1 MDRSYKI
8 YKSYHTSHHN
18 TTKTHLQIST
28 PPSSVQQR
36 TDIHNLPP
44 NHMES
49 QPSKLQAS
57 SNAPTLTTSP
67 ANHKESQPFLP
78 AIQRSADGSANSR
91 QTTLSLTKG
100 PHSVRFAAEVRVL
113 WSESWSILASEVVHG
128 EVPGGHKPQGKAH
141 LSEPGTHQRTWRVM
155 GRPLRETPQTL
166 SMTRRN
172 DGTRTSAANLTRPSA
187 SSCPHQ
193 TPVL

>member
-18 TTKTHLQIST
+18 TTKNHLQIST

-67 ANHKESQPFLP
+67 ANHKETQPFLP
-78 AIQRSADGSANSR
+78 AIQRSADGSSNSR
-91 QTTLSLTKG
+91 HTTPLATLPT
-100 PHSVRFAAEVRVL
+100 RFNTSHGQRT
-113 WSESWSILASEVVHG
+113 ASEG
-128 EVPGGHKPQGKAH
+128 LLSRLTLQEGSCFLGGGNLRCFKKSRC
-141 LSEPGTHQRTWRVM
+141 LSGFR
-155 GRPLRETPQTL
+155 REFEIF
-166 SMTRRN
+166 
-172 DGTRTSAANLTRPSA
+172 
-187 SSCPHQ
+187 
-193 TPVL
+193 

>member
-18 TTKTHLQIST
+18 TTKNHLQIST

-36 TDIHNLPP
+36 ADIHNLPP

-57 SNAPTLTTSP
+57 SNAPTLST
-67 ANHKESQPFLP
+67 
-78 AIQRSADGSANSR
+78 SR
-91 QTTLSLTKG
+91 QTTNNLSLSSQPSST
-100 PHSVRFAAEVRVL
+100 VRDLQQKSRCFGVSLGSYLACEV
-113 WSESWSILASEVVHG
+113 AHG
-128 EVPGGHKPQGKAH
+128 EVPGNHKPQGKAH

-187 SSCPHQ
+187 SPCPHQ

>member
-78 AIQRSADGSANSR
+78 AIQHNDDGTSLTFRPQETQPFLPAIQRSDDGTSLTFRPQETQPFLPAIQRSADGSSNSR
-91 QTTLSLTKG
+91 QTTLSLPT
-100 PHSVRFAAEVRVL
+100 
-113 WSESWSILASEVVHG
+113 
-128 EVPGGHKPQGKAH
+128 
-141 LSEPGTHQRTWRVM
+141 
-155 GRPLRETPQTL
+155 
-166 SMTRRN
+166 
-172 DGTRTSAANLTRPSA
+172 
-187 SSCPHQ
+187 
-193 TPVL
+193 

>member
-18 TTKTHLQIST
+18 TTKNHLQIST

-36 TDIHNLPP
+36 ADIHNLPP

-67 ANHKESQPFLP
+67 ANHKETQPFLP
-78 AIQRSADGSANSR
+78 AIQRSADGSSNSR
-91 QTTLSLTKG
+91 HTTRKLSL
-100 PHSVRFAAEVRVL
+100 S
-113 WSESWSILASEVVHG
+113 S
-128 EVPGGHKPQGKAH
+128 
-141 LSEPGTHQRTWRVM
+141 
-155 GRPLRETPQTL
+155 TP
-166 SMTRRN
+166 S
-172 DGTRTSAANLTRPSA
+172 SAALTAHPTPSSPHTHYRPEKPAREACAACRRTLQEGS
-187 SSCPHQ
+187 
-193 TPVL
+193 

>member
-36 TDIHNLPP
+36 ADIHNLPP

-57 SNAPTLTTSP
+57 SNAPTLTTSLQTTW
-67 ANHKESQPFLP
+67 KLSLSSQPSSAALMAHPTPGNPLNPP
-78 AIQRSADGSANSR
+78 ALINPHFRQSPHTPITTSRPESNSR
-91 QTTLSLTKG
+91 G
-100 PHSVRFAAEVRVL
+100 D
-113 WSESWSILASEVVHG
+113 G
-128 EVPGGHKPQGKAH
+128 
-141 LSEPGTHQRTWRVM
+141 WRVGKTQQE
-155 GRPLRETPQTL
+155 GR
-166 SMTRRN
+166 
-172 DGTRTSAANLTRPSA
+172 
-187 SSCPHQ
+187 
-193 TPVL
+193 